1 MPKKE
6 RIRIIVDT
14 NLFISFLIGKRL
26 AVLKQLLINSIVQL
40 IFSEQ
45 NISELQIVT
54 GRPKFKK
61 YFNESDVA
69 DLIDLLYTIGKV
81 IKVTKEPEI
90 CRDPKDNFLLALS
103 DIGKADYLITG
114 DADLLSIRKYKDTK
128 IITIERFEELIGK
141 STNA

>member
-26 AVLKQLLINSIVQL
+26 SGLKQLLINSIVQL